1 MDKGLGPPPTLHDLQ
16 MDKGL
21 GPPPTLHDLQM
32 DKGFGPPPNPSR
44 LANGQGLRAPQPFMT
59 WGRPPNRQG
68 FPNPSRLAN
77 GQGLLPPTLHDL
89 QMDKGWGPR
98 NPSRLGGGF
107 QMDKG
112 GGRLPNRQG
121 LGAPQPRFANG
132 QGLGPNPSRLPSNP
146 ARVADGQG
154 LGAPTLHDLR
164 IDKGWGPPNPSR
176 LANLK
181 FCLDKHWGLQTI
193 ERLSIFHRG
202 PGASPQSETSMT
214 SPSSQNVRLSK
225 F

>member
-1 MDKGLGPPPTLHDLQ
+1 MDPPPQMDKGLGPLPPNPSRLANGQGFRPPPPTLHDLQ
-16 MDKGL
+16 MDKGI
-21 GPPPTLHDLQM
+21 GPPPNPARLANGQRLRAEPFMTWGRPPNGQGL
-32 DKGFGPPPNPSR
+32 GPPPNPSR
-44 LANGQGLRAPQPFMT
+44 LANGQGLP
-59 WGRPPNRQG
+59 
-68 FPNPSRLAN
+68 
-77 GQGLLPPTLHDL
+77 PPTL
-89 QMDKGWGPR
+89 KGWGPR
-98 NPSRLGGGF
+98 NPSRLWGGF

-112 GGRLPNRQG
+112 WGRLPNSQG

-132 QGLGPNPSRLPSNP
+132 QGVGPNPSRL
-146 ARVADGQG
+146 RLADGQG

-176 LANLK
+176 LANLQ